1 MAIGLA
7 AMMGIDL
14 MVNFKR
20 PYFSKNISDFWR
32 RWHISLSSWFRDY
45 VFSPF
50 YIYLQNQSSVKSL
63 PLKVRHGIAFI
74 VTLFAAE
81 FLLGLWHGAGW
92 NYAFFGVYHAFL
104 IWSYYYLKKVW
115 DRFNGYVQIFLT
127 FQIACYGWLIFRST
141 SLQQVWSM
149 THDLFFNW
157 GSLDADFI
165 QLSLKLTVL
174 TSFVLF
180 HELFEEI
187 KNNRLVIML
196 SPRYV
201 RYFCYV
207 AMGSL
212 MMVFGHFGERKFIYF
227 QF

>member
-1 MAIGLA
+1 
-7 AMMGIDL
+7 
-14 MVNFKR
+14 
-20 PYFSKNISDFWR
+20 
-32 RWHISLSSWFRDY
+32 
-45 VFSPF
+45 
-50 YIYLQNQSSVKSL
+50 
-63 PLKVRHGIAFI
+63 
-74 VTLFAAE
+74 
-81 FLLGLWHGAGW
+81 
-92 NYAFFGVYHAFL
+92 
-104 IWSYYYLKKVW
+104 
-115 DRFNGYVQIFLT
+115 
-127 FQIACYGWLIFRST
+127 
-141 SLQQVWSM
+141 M